1 MCKSWWGSNKPK
13 KREFNVRK
21 DVRRVNMIV
30 DEFVPDNTYMG
41 NVYFDNVS
49 MGHVEWFG
57 QHRNH

>member
-1 MCKSWWGSNKPK
+1 
-13 KREFNVRK
+13 
-21 DVRRVNMIV
+21 
-30 DEFVPDNTYMG
+30 VPDNTYMG